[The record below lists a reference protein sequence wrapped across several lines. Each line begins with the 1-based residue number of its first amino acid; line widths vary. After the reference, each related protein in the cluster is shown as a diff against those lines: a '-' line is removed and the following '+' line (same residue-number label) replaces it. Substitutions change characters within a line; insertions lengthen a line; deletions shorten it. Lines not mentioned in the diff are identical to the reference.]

1 MSFNCSLGLYKVQG
15 LIYLNKKERK
25 YADISYGIRKIF
37 NDVLPEEVKTCVN
50 KFIMNELDLHKKYYD
65 SKNLLDNRSKN

>member
-1 MSFNCSLGLYKVQG
+1 MQ
-15 LIYLNKKERK
+15 
-25 YADISYGIRKIF
+25 ISHMELEKIF

-65 SKNLLDNRSKN
+65 SKNLWIIDQKLVVSERIVCLQIH